1 MKGKPLELIHYLSQQ
16 NRDKIFEVKE
26 VNGGRTQ
33 SQNAIAWALITLIAN
48 ELRKSKE
55 EVYLDMLKDYGQSM
69 LIPVPKGEK
78 PIFKYSIYKSSSILN
93 GKEADW
99 YLILKGS
106 SEFDTKEMSI
116 FIDGIVQECN
126 NIGIPVEIK

>member
-1 MKGKPLELIHYLSQQ
+1 MKGKPLELINYLSQQ

-26 VNGGRTQ
+26 ANSNRTQ

-69 LIPVPKGEK
+69 LIPVPKGIK

-126 NIGIPVEIK
+126 NIGIPVEVK